1 MFSPEKYD
9 KSKNLNQITLFQKT
23 ASQQNQALHQ
33 HLVQEAELFISSH
46 HEFHR
51 FWQALRKLAIQTE
64 KTINKRSFESLFSTF
79 QPLMYQCL
87 KVITIE

>member
-9 KSKNLNQITLFQKT
+9 KSKNLNQITLLRKSSSPQ
-23 ASQQNQALHQ
+23 SQALQQ
-33 HLVQEAELFISSH
+33 HIVQEAELFISSH

-79 QPLMYQCL
+79 
-87 KVITIE
+87 